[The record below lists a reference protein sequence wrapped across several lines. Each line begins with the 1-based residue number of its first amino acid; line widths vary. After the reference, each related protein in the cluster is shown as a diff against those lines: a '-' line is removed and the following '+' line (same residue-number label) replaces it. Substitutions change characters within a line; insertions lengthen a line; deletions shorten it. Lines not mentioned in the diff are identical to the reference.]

1 MQEYHLIAEGNFAT
15 VEEAKHALLDP
26 FIEDYVAKTGKYKI
40 HNAEDIR
47 VASGIALN
55 DLSIAELAA
64 GVFEISCRDSPQVM
78 NRRRAEQL
86 AEELRRQAIFD
97 EITVEELNE
106 DA

>member
-1 MQEYHLIAEGNFAT
+1 MTEFCLIAEGDFDS
-15 VEEAKHALLDP
+15 VEEAKHALIDP

-55 DLSIAELAA
+55 DLSIAKVDE
-64 GVFEISCRDSPQVM
+64 GVFEISCKDSPQVL

-97 EITVEELNE
+97 EISVEELAEN
-106 DA
+106 A